1 MGWVLIC
8 LLRFTVIVF
17 NFVCENRSND
27 LLFSSIQNILAI
39 NVFKIKKKKVKDGV
53 DYYCHAHAERPHG
66 DQMSSFK
73 HRYII
78 QFTFEYD

>member
-17 NFVCENRSND
+17 NFVCENRNND

-39 NVFKIKKKKVKDGV
+39 NVCLKLKKVKDGV
-53 DYYCHAHAERPHG
+53 DYCHAHAEQAHG